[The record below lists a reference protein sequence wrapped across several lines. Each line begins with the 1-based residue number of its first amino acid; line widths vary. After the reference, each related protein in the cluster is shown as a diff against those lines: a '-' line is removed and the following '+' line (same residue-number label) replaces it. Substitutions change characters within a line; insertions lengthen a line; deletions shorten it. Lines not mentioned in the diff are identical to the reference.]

1 MPGRFALAADA
12 TQLQAA
18 FPWMEVPDQVVPRYN
33 VAPTQPVA
41 VVTNE
46 GANQLDFLTWGLV
59 PPWQSG
65 VKMDKLLINAR
76 SETAAS
82 KRSFRNAFRRRRC
95 LVLATG
101 VFEWVK
107 FPRRKA
113 KVPYYIFLKGQ
124 PVFAYAGLWETWQS
138 IDGSEV
144 KSCCILTCEPNKM
157 VRKIHHRMG
166 VILHPEDYE
175 TWLQPGEANP
185 KHMQALLLP
194 YPAKEMDFYQVS
206 QKVSDVRNEG
216 PELVQAV
223 ENPLEFPPP
232 KQEAMF

>member
-12 TQLQAA
+12 AQIRSD
-18 FPWMEVPDQVVPRYN
+18 FPWVQVPDQVAPRHN
-33 VAPTQPVA
+33 VAPSQPVA

-46 GANQLDFLTWGLV
+46 GSKQLDYLNWGLV
-59 PPWQSG
+59 PSWQSG
-65 VKMDKLLINAR
+65 VKMGKLLINAR
-76 SETAAS
+76 SETVATT
-82 KRSFRNAFRRRRC
+82 RSFRNAFRRRRC

-107 FPRRKA
+107 FRGRKA

-138 IDGSEV
+138 IDGSEI
-144 KSCCILTCEPNKM
+144 KSCCIITCEPNEL

-185 KHMQALLLP
+185 KHLQALLLP
-194 YPAKEMDFYQVS
+194 YPAGEMDFFQVS
-206 QKVSDVRNEG
+206 DKVSDVRNEG
-216 PELVQAV
+216 PELIEPV
-223 ENPLEFPPP
+223 ETPLEWPPA
-232 KQEAMF
+232 KQDSPL